1 MNEKST
7 SSIQKDELDN
17 HANEIIVFIAKE
29 LKRLRAEKNLTVLT
43 LSELSHVSTGHISDV
58 ENGKVNTVSL
68 RIIIKMCHAMN
79 EDFIAVLSSAS
90 RAQTEL
96 TKVK

>member
-7 SSIQKDELDN
+7 SSEQKDKINNL
-17 HANEIIVFIAKE
+17 ANEIIIFIAKE
-29 LKRLRAEKNLTVLT
+29 LKRLRTEKNLTVLT

-79 EDFIAVLSSAS
+79 EDFISVLS

-96 TKVK
+96 TNSKH